1 MRFFFIEK
9 KNFFFIFYFMSSY
22 KKYLNNLKKSYKEHH
37 SVLVGSK
44 EYNSYRTI
52 KRSEPVRFNMS
63 RFIKHQYKLAKLSK
77 ILNLRIHYYTF
88 ITIVFCY
95 YLFQS

>member
-9 KNFFFIFYFMSSY
+9 RNFFFIFYFMGSY

-37 SVLVGSK
+37 SILVGSK
-44 EYNSYRTI
+44 EYNIYRTI
-52 KRSEPVRFNMS
+52 KKSELVRFNMS
-63 RFIKHQYKLAKLSK
+63 RFSKHQFKLTKLSK
-77 ILNLRIHYYTF
+77 ILNLRIYYYTF